1 MSSTTKAVNALVIK
15 LFMLYFMHHIID
27 YLVVKVKIKKCL
39 WTKKDIFF
47 NIEITY
53 IYSQIL
59 SSQSSYEIVFG

>member
-39 WTKKDIFF
+39 
-47 NIEITY
+47 
-53 IYSQIL
+53 
-59 SSQSSYEIVFG
+59 